1 MIIIVI
7 IFYLILNNIP
17 KWILKANYKK
27 LEKSFSWKIPFLK
40 ITPLIFSFLFAFLI
54 VSGVTLSTEKK
65 FIENKNAIHGL
76 KFKNYMHR
84 LGFEDN
90 MKITSI
96 NNEKIDKVSDILIK
110 ILNEN
115 DKSIVS
121 VELNGIKENIVLDH
135 SDRTLLI
142 QNFTT
147 DAIIP
152 IKYDSNGENKIIAY
166 IFTSI
171 FALFSISSLYQL
183 FKIRILKISKNGII
197 IKKYLLP
204 QKRNLKFEDIKT
216 IKQSEEKIRFYPGVN
231 MFEKGFLL
239 SNYKTIISLK
249 NSEKIE
255 LTSLSETN
263 FYEFEKL
270 YFKLKRGEG
279 KIKKTD
285 KKLSMFMYLF
295 ENIGTIIFVLFS

>member
-1 MIIIVI
+1 MNEIL
-7 IFYLILNNIP
+7 FKTNPRLILSGG
-17 KWILKANYKK
+17 L
-27 LEKSFSWKIPFLK
+27 FSGFFFFFVM
-40 ITPLIFSFLFAFLI
+40 TLFCLQF
-54 VSGVTLSTEKK
+54 
-65 FIENKNAIHGL
+65 
-76 KFKNYMHR
+76 
-84 LGFEDN
+84 
-90 MKITSI
+90 
-96 NNEKIDKVSDILIK
+96 
-110 ILNEN
+110 
-115 DKSIVS
+115 
-121 VELNGIKENIVLDH
+121 
-135 SDRTLLI
+135 
-142 QNFTT
+142 
-147 DAIIP
+147 
-152 IKYDSNGENKIIAY
+152 SNGENKIIAY

-239 SNYKTIISLK
+239 SNYKTIILLK

-279 KIKKTD
+279 KIKKPD

-295 ENIGTIIFVLFS
+295 ENIGTIIFITLTNILSFGLLNEIIKNSC